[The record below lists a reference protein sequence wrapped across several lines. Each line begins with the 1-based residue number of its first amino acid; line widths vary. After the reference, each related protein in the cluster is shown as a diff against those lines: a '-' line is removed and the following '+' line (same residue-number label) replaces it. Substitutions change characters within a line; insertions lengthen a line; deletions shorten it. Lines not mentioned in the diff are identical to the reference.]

1 VLLAVALWCSP
12 ARADE
17 QLGFVARWMGIEA
30 GVATAVSVVKDGT
43 RVVTVTAKNAGWLD
57 GLYPIDDQVT
67 SVSYVEGG
75 SKQYVT
81 RFREGRFLQDQ
92 DMQFGAGT
100 VTVSRHQLIDGA
112 WQDSRR
118 EYKAPSGVEDPVSAL
133 YRVRDFALQVGEQ
146 RAIQVFNGK
155 RTLDVLATCDRAE
168 TAGDG
173 AVTRH
178 VTFRSAKDGD
188 YDGALELYLS
198 SADVPMLAIVQTK
211 AGPVRIEVR

>member
-1 VLLAVALWCSP
+1 VLLTVALWCSP

-17 QLGFVARWMGIEA
+17 QLGFVARWMGIDA

-67 SVSYVEGG
+67 SVSYVAGG

-92 DMQFGAGT
+92 DMQFGVGA
-100 VTVSRHQLIDGA
+100 VLVSRHQVVDGA
-112 WQDSRR
+112 WQDSQR
-118 EYKAPSGVEDPVSAL
+118 EYKAPFGVEDPVSAL

-173 AVTRH
+173 VVTRH